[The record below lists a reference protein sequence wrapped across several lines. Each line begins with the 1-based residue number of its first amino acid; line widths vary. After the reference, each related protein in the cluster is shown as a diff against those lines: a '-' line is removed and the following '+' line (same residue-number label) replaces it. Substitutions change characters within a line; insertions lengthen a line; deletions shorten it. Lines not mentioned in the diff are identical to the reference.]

1 MKNYFKVLG
10 VVAIAGALSFQSCET
25 TELDLRTNPNALSAD
40 QASPD
45 FLLNQIHQGEA

>member
-25 TELDLRTNPNALSAD
+25 T
-40 QASPD
+40 
-45 FLLNQIHQGEA
+45 